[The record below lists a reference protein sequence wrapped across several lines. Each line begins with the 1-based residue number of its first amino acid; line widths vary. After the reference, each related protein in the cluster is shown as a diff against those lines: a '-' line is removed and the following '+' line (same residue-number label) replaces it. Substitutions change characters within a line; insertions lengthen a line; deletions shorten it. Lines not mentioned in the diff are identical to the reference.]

1 MCEVLHRTIWCP
13 ELLLYAYTG
22 IHEQYSEMIQYN
34 RHTCAL
40 PVHVMILV
48 QCVRF
53 ILNAKMAGVII
64 PYGVL
69 VPTGTVHSNNEFE
82 FEFILLNAR

>member
-1 MCEVLHRTIWCP
+1 M
-13 ELLLYAYTG
+13 
-22 IHEQYSEMIQYN
+22 QYN

-53 ILNAKMAGVII
+53 VLNAKMAGVII
-64 PYGVL
+64 QRSCEYSLLLSVQICPLYRTMCLKSGL
-69 VPTGTVHSNNEFE
+69 HNSNVRSAVMECM
-82 FEFILLNAR
+82 AHR

>member
-1 MCEVLHRTIWCP
+1 MPDIIPVT
-13 ELLLYAYTG
+13 LLQVMQYNNFFFYYLIYN
-22 IHEQYSEMIQYN
+22 IQHVEQYSEMIQYN

-53 ILNAKMAGVII
+53 VLNAKMAGVII
-64 PYGVL
+64 QRSCEY
-69 VPTGTVHSNNEFE
+69 S
-82 FEFILLNAR
+82 LLACL